1 MAYFLGMRGTED
13 WGTDVRPKNW
23 REMILYLYPNG
34 QAPLTAMLAK
44 LSSEKTNDPEFNWW
58 TQTLASVS
66 VSITNVYTDVALSSA
81 YGGSGVEG
89 DTLYVKMDQDDAKK
103 FREGHEVLFR
113 YSSDSTLDC
122 VGKVTSRTLNGDNSF
137 ISVRLLEDDDNSS
150 QGNDISNADKLLLIG
165 NINSEG
171 AEMPEAI
178 SLDPQKF
185 YNLTQIW
192 RTPLSITRTARKTR
206 LRTGDAYQKAKREAL
221 EMHSIEMEMSL
232 LFSIRTEKTGA
243 NGMPE
248 RTTMGLIPAI
258 RSESPANISD
268 YRLEDDYAGDSWLDS
283 GEEWLDNFFER
294 LSRYGSGLDG
304 ILAFCGSGAVL
315 GINRLAKSG
324 GQIQLQPT
332 TTSYGLKVNTWTTPF
347 GDIALKQHPLFN
359 HESTLRNAIM
369 LLKPTNLKQ
378 RIIDDTDF
386 YAEGEKQNTGHN
398 RIDGTKEEYLTEM
411 GLEYHHPETMGMLY
425 GVGQDNT
432 LSS

>member
-1 MAYFLGMRGTED
+1 MSYFLGMRGTED

-44 LSSEKTNDPEFNWW
+44 LSSEPTDDPEFSWW
-58 TQTLASVS
+58 TQTLANVGVDVTNIYDDVS
-66 VSITNVYTDVALSSA
+66 LSTA
-81 YGGSGVEG
+81 YSGASGVEG
-89 DTLYVKMDQDDAKK
+89 DTVYVKMAQADAKK
-103 FREGHEVLFR
+103 FRAGHEVLFR
-113 YSSDSTLDC
+113 YSKDTTLDL
-122 VGKVTSRTLNGDNSF
+122 VGKVSGRVLNGANSF
-137 ISVRLLEDDDNSS
+137 LSVILLEDDDNST
-150 QGNDISNADKLLLIG
+150 QSNGLSDVDRLLLIG
-165 NINSEG
+165 NINAEG
-171 AEMPEAI
+171 AEMPESI
-178 SLDPQKF
+178 SLDPAKF

-192 RTPLSITRTARKTR
+192 RTPLSITRTARKTK

-232 LFSIRTEKTGA
+232 LFSIRTERIGD

-248 RTTMGLIPAI
+248 RTTMGLIPGI
-258 RSESPANISD
+258 RSGAPGNISD
-268 YRLEDDYAGDSWLDS
+268 FTIDSDYTADTWATS
-283 GEEWLDNFFER
+283 GEEWLDAYFEK
-294 LSRYGSGLDG
+294 LSRWGSGLDG
-304 ILAFCGSGAVL
+304 CLAFCGSGALL
-315 GINRLAKSG
+315 GVNKLAKSS

-369 LLKPTNLKQ
+369 LIKPTNLKQ
-378 RIIDDTDF
+378 RIIDDTSF

-398 RIDGTKEEYLTEM
+398 RIDGTKEEYLTEL

-425 GVGQDNT
+425 GVGKDNILT
-432 LSS
+432 